1 MAYISMSYLDRYLST
16 TSVSKKTFELAATA
30 SLFLVIKLYERGS
43 TLSLIHSTCLLP
55 HHAAVPQRLQYAAV
69 FAVGRDGL
77 LEERQ
82 CVGEQT
88 LRNKLKSTVHTARY
102 SEPIGA
108 CGNNLVNSKT
118 VYLSTGGK

>member
-1 MAYISMSYLDRYLST
+1 MYGQ
-16 TSVSKKTFELAATA
+16 VG
-30 SLFLVIKLYERGS
+30 GS

-55 HHAAVPQRLQYAAV
+55 HHTAVPQKLQYAAV

-88 LRNKLKSTVHTARY
+88 LRDKLKSTVHTARY